1 MVEAITSLIGSRA
14 TDVQIKSEPSMNIR
28 GFTLVELLVVAVI
41 AGILAS
47 IALPN
52 FGPLRDKENVRAVAT
67 QFAKDVEQQ
76 RSLARTENRRR
87 IIKVLS
93 ADATAYLAGPCADNS
108 CTAISPDMVTA
119 STGNNVKVL
128 SVSGVYP
135 IVLSFSPPYGIAD
148 NDNDAGTTFSLQ
160 KFVFFMEKSKTS
172 NSLAQNTACPIRGII
187 EPCRAVHI
195 VGNLGKVIA
204 K

>member
-1 MVEAITSLIGSRA
+1 MRSSAADI
-14 TDVQIKSEPSMNIR
+14 QIQSEPSMNTR
-28 GFTLVELLVVAVI
+28 GFTLVELLIVAVI
-41 AGILAS
+41 VGILAS

-52 FGPLRDKENVRAVAT
+52 FGLLRDKENVRTVAT

-76 RSLARTENRRR
+76 RSLARTENKRR

-93 ADATAYLAGPCADNS
+93 ADTTAYFAGPCADDS
-108 CTAISPDMVTA
+108 CTATSPDMVTA
-119 STGNNVKVL
+119 NTGNNVKVL
-128 SVSGVYP
+128 SASSIYP

-160 KFVFFMEKSKTS
+160 KFVFFIEKSRTS
-172 NSLAQNTACPIRGII
+172 NSLTQNSICTMREII

-195 VGNLGKVIA
+195 VGNLGKVIV